1 MKKQAWGLS
10 PNPKWKNS
18 SMITMVVLSFSVFI
32 KIATLAIV
40 SPCTNYALIIVII
53 VVSTIIS

>member
-18 SMITMVVLSFSVFI
+18 LMITMVVLSFGVFI
-32 KIATLAIV
+32 KIATLAIF
-40 SPCTNYALIIVII
+40 SPLY
-53 VVSTIIS
+53 